1 MHSFK
6 QEDLLLYM
14 YGDTSNDQTAAI
26 KQALE
31 TDWKFKEEYEKLV
44 ASQSSLGQ
52 ISLSPRK
59 EAIDFLLE
67 YAARPVQELS
77 GQER

>member
-1 MHSFK
+1 
-6 QEDLLLYM
+6 M

-31 TDWKFKEEYEKLV
+31 TDWRLREEYEKLM
-44 ASQSSLGQ
+44 ASQNSLGQ

-59 EAIDFLLE
+59 EAIDFILE
-67 YAARPVQELS
+67 YAARPIQELS
-77 GQER
+77 GQEG

>member
-6 QEDLLLYM
+6 QEELLLYM

-31 TDWKFKEEYEKLV
+31 TDWELNEEYKKLV
-44 ASQSSLGQ
+44 ASQSCLGQ
-52 ISLSPRK
+52 ISFSPRK
-59 EAIDFLLE
+59 EAIDFILD
-67 YAARPVQELS
+67 YAARPIQELS